1 MSRVLALAALL
12 LLAMPAASQRDP
24 MDPLPTPPPP
34 PPPRPEKEGEEVTA
48 NDQVRPESEAEWTVP
63 DGILEELAERVRQY
77 REYAVRFECIET
89 VRFSDYDEGI
99 VDKERL
105 RRYRYLLERDESG
118 DNIREFRQRLTSEG
132 ETRGGAVNDGDPFPP
147 AYAWVYLFSEFNQ
160 PFFSYRYLG
169 DRFEGFD
176 WVREIQF
183 RGALGFTD
191 GRDIRQWEGTV
202 LLDAATLTPLE
213 IHAQPRAQ
221 DEKIEAEYRRW
232 ARSFNLLGWKAGKKP
247 LAYRA
252 RVQFRM
258 RRDGLTFPTDLRYDT
273 ARAVSPDSM
282 IPVKASLRSYE
293 DYRFFRTR
301 TRENYKG
308 ASQP

>member
-1 MSRVLALAALL
+1 
-12 LLAMPAASQRDP
+12 
-24 MDPLPTPPPP
+24 MDPPPTPPPL
-34 PPPRPEKEGEEVTA
+34 PPRPERDGEDVAAGDEI
-48 NDQVRPESEAEWTVP
+48 RPESETEWTVP
-63 DGILEELAERVRQY
+63 EGLLEDLAERAVLY
-77 REYAVRFECIET
+77 RDYAVRFECVET
-89 VRFSDYDEGI
+89 VRFTDYDDG
-99 VDKERL
+99 VADRERI
-105 RRYRYLLERDESG
+105 RRYRYLLERDDSG
-118 DNIREFRQRLTSEG
+118 DNLSEFRQRLSEAG
-132 ETRGGAVNDGDPFPP
+132 EPRGGEVDDEDPFPP
-147 AYAWVYLFSEFNQ
+147 AYGWVYLFSAFNQ
-160 PFFSYRYLG
+160 PFFAYRYLG

-202 LLDAATLTPLE
+202 LLDAVTLTPLE
-213 IHAQPRAQ
+213 IRAQPRAQ

-252 RVQFRM
+252 RVQFRL

-282 IPVKASLRSYE
+282 MQVKASLRSYE

-301 TRENYKG
+301 TRDIYDEG
-308 ASQP
+308 ASRP